1 MNGKN
6 CGKGGKH
13 SKTVKGKYA
22 EGGKV
27 KSYAQPVPGSGGAQ
41 QYTRRSEDMDG
52 TPEEKGSR
60 RAQNFIRSMDVA
72 RGDKQRDLVM
82 RASDTEAQDRF
93 RPSAGSGRPK
103 ARPKPKGGK

>member
-1 MNGKN
+1 MKGKG

-13 SKTVKGKYA
+13 SKMMKGKYA

-41 QYTRRSEDMDG
+41 QYTRRHSDMGG
-52 TPEEKGSR
+52 TPQEQGSR
-60 RAQNFIRSMDVA
+60 RAQTFIRSMEVA
-72 RGDKQRDLVM
+72 RGSKEIDLGLQ
-82 RASDTEAQDRF
+82 AALTGGKDQF
-93 RPSAGSGRPK
+93 RNSAGPGRPK